1 MPKLLWFLQNN
12 KQLQDSVRK
21 NEASFGTVDAFLL
34 QRLKRGTSSD
44 DVETLMDVTNAI
56 ATGLYDPFTMS
67 WAGWAINLFK
77 IERKLLPKVRF
88 KEILSSDLIQDPVR
102 SKLRPGFELKIQED
116 QFKSSSRLVT
126 NSTN

>member
-1 MPKLLWFLQNN
+1 MPKLLWCLQNN

-34 QRLKRGTSSD
+34 YRLKRGNSID
-44 DVETLMDVTNAI
+44 EIENMMDVTNAI

-77 IERKLLPKVRF
+77 IEKKLLPKVSII
-88 KEILSSDLIQDPVR
+88 KR
-102 SKLRPGFELKIQED
+102 SCKWIWYIVLLMI
-116 QFKSSSRLVT
+116 
-126 NSTN
+126 